1 MCNAK
6 RQWQQERK
14 KEKINRS
21 KGTLKRATKNDIA
34 AKRVE

>member
-6 RQWQQERK
+6 RQWQRERQTK
-14 KEKINRS
+14 KINRC
-21 KGTLKRATKNDIA
+21 KGTVKRATKNGIA